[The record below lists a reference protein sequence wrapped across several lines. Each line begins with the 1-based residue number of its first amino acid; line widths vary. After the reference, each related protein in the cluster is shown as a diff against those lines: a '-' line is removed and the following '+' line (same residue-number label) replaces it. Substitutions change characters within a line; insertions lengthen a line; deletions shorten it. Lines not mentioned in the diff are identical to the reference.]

1 MSILSTLHLSAL
13 VLLLAV
19 AVYTDLKERR
29 IPNKLTGPGLLV
41 GLIFAGI
48 LEGGVPTMGLLGAG
62 FALVLSFPMVA
73 LGALGAGD
81 AKLLTAV
88 GAFVGPGGL
97 MSGVLYGAL
106 AGGVLALVSTIRRGT
121 LIPVLLNSLNLIIH
135 TITLGRHGERM
146 GLDTPGAHSVP
157 YGVAIAAGALATWFA
172 PFSIGGSL

>member
-1 MSILSTLHLSAL
+1 MSLLSTLHLSAL

-41 GLIFAGI
+41 GLLFAGI
-48 LEGGVPTMGLLGAG
+48 LEGGVPAMGLLGAVS
-62 FALVLSFPMVA
+62 ALVLSFPMVA
-73 LGALGAGD
+73 LGVLGAGD

-97 MSGVLYGAL
+97 VSVVLYGAL

-121 LIPVLLNSLNLIIH
+121 LIPVLLNSLSLIVH
-135 TITLGRHGERM
+135 TITLGRRGERL
-146 GLDTPGAHSVP
+146 GLDTPGAHTVP
-157 YGVAIAAGALATWFA
+157 YGVAIAAGALATWFV
-172 PFSIGGSL
+172 PITLGGSI